1 MHFDLADLRLFIHI
15 AESPSLTQGA
25 RRAHLSPAAA
35 SARIKA
41 LESQLDSRL
50 LYRDSRGV
58 ELTPAGHTLL
68 QHARLIMR
76 QVDYL
81 KSEFTEYGT
90 DSAGHI
96 RIFANTTAVTEFL
109 PEVLAGFLAER
120 PGVTVDLQERLSRD
134 IVRGVL
140 DGSTDIG
147 IIAGPVQAE
156 GLQVLHFSTD
166 RLLLGVPIGHPLA
179 GETQVTLRQ
188 TLVYQHIG
196 LHEGSTLLTFLR
208 DRVEKL
214 GSQLSL
220 RIQVSSFE
228 AVCRM
233 IEAGVG
239 IGIIPES
246 AARRHSR
253 TMQLALVELDEPWA
267 VRERSILV
275 RELDA
280 LPGSVRALIATLA
293 PDVATEANVAR
304 PLLPNGG

>member
-25 RRAHLSPAAA
+25 RRAFLSPAAA

-41 LESQLDSRL
+41 LESQLDTRL

-58 ELTPAGHTLL
+58 ELTPAGQRLL
-68 QHARLIMR
+68 KHARLIMR

-81 KSEFTEYGT
+81 KSEFTRYGT
-90 DSAGHI
+90 DAAGHI

-109 PEVLAGFLAER
+109 PEILAGFLAKR

-140 DGSTDIG
+140 DGTSDMG
-147 IIAGPVQAE
+147 IIAGPVEAA
-156 GLQVLHFSTD
+156 GLQVMHFSTD
-166 RLLLGVPIGHPLA
+166 RLVLVVPVGHALA
-179 GETQVTLRQ
+179 GPKAVTLKQ
-188 TLVYQHIG
+188 TLAFQHIG
-196 LHEGSTLLTFLR
+196 LHEGSTLLSFLR
-208 DRVEKL
+208 DHVERL
-214 GSQLSL
+214 GQNLSL

-233 IEAGVG
+233 VEAGVG

-246 AARRHSR
+246 AAVRHSR
-253 TMQLALVELDEPWA
+253 TMELAIVELDEPWA
-267 VRERSILV
+267 IRERSILV

-280 LPGSVRALIATLA
+280 LPGTVRALIATMI
-293 PDVATEANVAR
+293 PEAEASVE
-304 PLLPNGG
+304 

>member
-15 AESPSLTQGA
+15 GESPSLTQGA
-25 RRAHLSPAAA
+25 RRAFLSPAAA

-41 LESQLDSRL
+41 LENQLDTRL

-58 ELTPAGHTLL
+58 ELTPAGQKLL
-68 QHARLIMR
+68 MHARLIMR

-81 KSEFTEYGT
+81 KAEFTHFGT
-90 DSAGHI
+90 DSSGHI

-120 PGVTVDLQERLSRD
+120 PGVSVDLQERLSRD

-140 DGSTDIG
+140 DGSSDMG
-147 IIAGPVQAE
+147 IIAGPVEAA
-156 GLQVLHFSTD
+156 GLQVMHFSTD
-166 RLLLGVPIGHPLA
+166 RLVLTVPAGHALA
-179 GETQVTLRQ
+179 GCGKVSLKQ
-188 TLVYQHIG
+188 TLAFQHIG
-196 LHEGSTLLTFLR
+196 LHEGSTLLSFLR
-208 DRVEKL
+208 EHVERM
-214 GSQLSL
+214 GQNLSL

-228 AVCRM
+228 AICRM
-233 IEAGVG
+233 VEAGVG
-239 IGIIPES
+239 IGILPES

-253 TMQLALVELDEPWA
+253 TMQLVTIELDEPWA

-280 LPGSVRALIATLA
+280 LPGTVRALIATLM
-293 PDVATEANVAR
+293 PPGT
-304 PLLPNGG
+304 PPSP

>member
-41 LESQLDSRL
+41 LEAQLATRL

-58 ELTPAGHTLL
+58 ELTPAGSRLL
-68 QHARLIMR
+68 HHARLIMR

-81 KSEFTEYGT
+81 KSEFTEYGA
-90 DSAGHI
+90 DNAGHI

-109 PEVLAGFLAER
+109 PEVLAGFLAQR
-120 PGVTVDLQERLSRD
+120 PGVSVDLQERLSRD

-140 DGSTDIG
+140 DGSTDMG
-147 IIAGPVQAE
+147 IIAGPVRAQ

-166 RLLLGVPIGHPLA
+166 RLLLALPLGHPLA
-179 GETQVTLRQ
+179 SEQRVSLRQ
-188 TLVYQHIG
+188 TLTYQHIG

-208 DRVEKL
+208 SQVEKL
-214 GSQLSL
+214 GGSLSL

-246 AARRHSR
+246 AAVRHSR
-253 TMQLALVELDEPWA
+253 TMQLATVELDEPWA

-275 RELDA
+275 RDLEA
-280 LPGSVRALIATLA
+280 LPGTVRALIATLT
-293 PDVATEANVAR
+293 PQS
-304 PLLPNGG
+304 P

>member
-35 SARIKA
+35 STRIKA
-41 LESQLDSRL
+41 LEGQLESRL

-58 ELTPAGHTLL
+58 ELTPAGQKLL

-76 QVDYL
+76 QVEYL
-81 KSEFTEYGT
+81 KSEFTEYST
-90 DSAGHI
+90 DSTGHI

-109 PEVLAGFLAER
+109 PEILAGFLAQR

-140 DGSTDIG
+140 DGSTDMG

-156 GLQVLHFSTD
+156 GLQILHFSTD
-166 RLLLGVPIGHPLA
+166 RLLLAVPLGHPLSA
-179 GETQVTLRQ
+179 EKRVTLRQ
-188 TLVYQHIG
+188 TLSYQHIG

-208 DRVEKL
+208 DQVEKL
-214 GSQLSL
+214 GGALSL
-220 RIQVSSFE
+220 RIQLSSFE
-228 AVCRM
+228 AVCR

-267 VRERSILV
+267 VRERSILI
-275 RELDA
+275 RDLDA
-280 LPGSVRALIATLA
+280 LPGSVRVLIATL
-293 PDVATEANVAR
+293 
-304 PLLPNGG
+304 LPGQT

>member
-1 MHFDLADLRLFIHI
+1 MHFALADLRLFIHI

-41 LESQLDSRL
+41 LEGQLDTRL

-58 ELTPAGHTLL
+58 ELTPAGHKLL

-81 KSEFTEYGT
+81 KNEFTEYGT
-90 DSAGHI
+90 DQAGHI

-109 PEVLAGFLAER
+109 PEVLAGFLAQR
-120 PGVTVDLQERLSRD
+120 PGVTVDLQEKLSRD
-134 IVRGVL
+134 IIRGVL
-140 DGSTDIG
+140 DGSTDMG

-166 RLLLGVPIGHPLA
+166 RLLLALPVGHPLA
-179 GETQVTLRQ
+179 TEKKVALRQ
-188 TLVYQHIG
+188 TLTYQHIG
-196 LHEGSTLLTFLR
+196 LHEGSTLLSFLR
-208 DRVEKL
+208 DQVERL
-214 GSQLSL
+214 GGNLSL

-246 AARRHSR
+246 AGRRHSR
-253 TMQLALVELDEPWA
+253 TMRLAMVELDELWA

-275 RELDA
+275 RDLDA
-280 LPGSVRALIATLA
+280 LPGSVRALIATLKG
-293 PDVATEANVAR
+293 DRTSAR
-304 PLLPNGG
+304 DEPVQAYRVC

>member
-41 LESQLDSRL
+41 LEGQLDSRL

-58 ELTPAGHTLL
+58 ELTPAGHKLL

-81 KSEFTEYGT
+81 KSEFTTYGA

-109 PEVLAGFLAER
+109 PEVLSGFLAER

-140 DGSTDIG
+140 DGTTDLG
-147 IIAGPVQAE
+147 IIAGPLAVS
-156 GLQVLHFSTD
+156 GLQAIHFNTD
-166 RLLLGVPIGHPLA
+166 RLVLALPEGHPLA
-179 GETQVTLRQ
+179 SEQAVTLAQ
-188 TLVYQHIG
+188 TLAYPHIS

-208 DRVEKL
+208 DEVEKL
-214 GSQLSL
+214 GQKLLL

-228 AVCRM
+228 ASCRM

-246 AARRHSR
+246 AAQRHSR
-253 TMQLALVELDEPWA
+253 TMRLATVQLDEPWA
-267 VRERSILV
+267 VRERRILA
-275 RELDA
+275 RDLNA
-280 LPGSVRALIATLA
+280 LPGILLALIERLTG
-293 PDVATEANVAR
+293 R
-304 PLLPNGG
+304 PVHQEV

>member
-41 LESQLDSRL
+41 LEGQLDSRL

-58 ELTPAGHTLL
+58 ELTPAGHKLL

-81 KSEFTEYGT
+81 KSEFTTYGA
-90 DSAGHI
+90 DNAGHI

-140 DGSTDIG
+140 DGTTDLG
-147 IIAGPVQAE
+147 IIAGPLQVS
-156 GLQVLHFSTD
+156 GLQAIHFNTD
-166 RLLLGVPIGHPLA
+166 RLVLAVPEGHPLA
-179 GETQVTLRQ
+179 GEPSVTLAQ
-188 TLVYQHIG
+188 TLAYPHIS

-208 DRVEKL
+208 DEVEKL
-214 GSQLSL
+214 GQKLLL

-228 AVCRM
+228 ASCRM

-246 AARRHSR
+246 AAQRHSR
-253 TMQLALVELDEPWA
+253 TMRLAFVQIDEPWA
-267 VRERSILV
+267 VRERRILA
-275 RELDA
+275 RDLSA
-280 LPGSVRALIATLA
+280 LPGILLALIERLTG
-293 PDVATEANVAR
+293 R
-304 PLLPNGG
+304 PVGQEPT

>member
-1 MHFDLADLRLFIHI
+1 MHFALADLRLFIHI

-41 LESQLDSRL
+41 LEGQLDTRL

-58 ELTPAGHTLL
+58 ELTPAGHKLL

-90 DSAGHI
+90 DQAGHI

-120 PGVTVDLQERLSRD
+120 PGVTVDLQEKLSRD

-140 DGSTDIG
+140 DGSTDMG
-147 IIAGPVQAE
+147 IIAGPVRAE

-166 RLLLGVPIGHPLA
+166 RLLLALPVGHPLA
-179 GETQVTLRQ
+179 TEKKVTLRQ
-188 TLVYQHIG
+188 TLTYQHIG
-196 LHEGSTLLTFLR
+196 LHEGSTLLSFLR
-208 DRVEKL
+208 NQVERL
-214 GSQLSL
+214 GGNLSL

-246 AARRHSR
+246 AGRRHSR
-253 TMQLALVELDEPWA
+253 TMRLAMVELDEPWA

-280 LPGSVRALIATLA
+280 LPGSVRALIATLKGDETSA
-293 PDVATEANVAR
+293 
-304 PLLPNGG
+304 

>member
-1 MHFDLADLRLFIHI
+1 MHFDLPDLRLFIHI

-25 RRAHLSPAAA
+25 RKAFLSPAAA

-41 LESQLDSRL
+41 LESQLGSRL

-58 ELTPAGHTLL
+58 ELTPAGQRLL

-90 DSAGHI
+90 DAAGHI

-140 DGSTDIG
+140 DGAADLG
-147 IIAGPVQAE
+147 IIAGPVQAP

-166 RLLLGVPIGHPLA
+166 RLVLAVPLGHALA
-179 GETQVTLRQ
+179 QRQSVSFNDTLA
-188 TLVYQHIG
+188 YQHIG
-196 LHEGSTLLTFLR
+196 LHEGSTLLSFLR
-208 DRVEKL
+208 EQVEKL
-214 GSQLSL
+214 GGSLAL

-228 AVCRM
+228 AICRM
-233 IEAGVG
+233 IEGGVG

-253 TMQLALVELDEPWA
+253 TMQLAILQLDEAWA
-267 VRERSILV
+267 VRERSMLV

-280 LPGSVRALIATLA
+280 LPGSVRALIDRLNQG
-293 PDVATEANVAR
+293 V
-304 PLLPNGG
+304 

>member
-58 ELTPAGHTLL
+58 ELTPAGCKLL

-90 DSAGHI
+90 DAAGHI

-109 PEVLAGFLAER
+109 PEVLAGFLAQR

-140 DGSTDIG
+140 DGSTDMG
-147 IIAGPVQAE
+147 IIAGPVSAD

-166 RLLLGVPIGHPLA
+166 RLLLAVPIGHAVSNEPR
-179 GETQVTLRQ
+179 VTLRQ
-188 TLVYQHIG
+188 TLNYQHIG

-208 DRVEKL
+208 DQVEKF
-214 GSQLSL
+214 GGQLLL
-220 RIQVSSFE
+220 RIQLSSFE

-253 TMQLALVELDEPWA
+253 TMKLALVELDEPWA

-280 LPGSVRALIATLA
+280 LPGSVRALIAELA
-293 PDVATEANVAR
+293 PAT
-304 PLLPNGG
+304 G

>member
-41 LESQLDSRL
+41 LEGQLDSRL

-58 ELTPAGHTLL
+58 ELTPAGQKLL

-81 KSEFTEYGT
+81 KSEFTAYGT

-109 PEVLAGFLAER
+109 PEVLAGFLAQR

-140 DGSTDIG
+140 DGSTDMG
-147 IIAGPVQAE
+147 IIAGPVQAA

-166 RLLLGVPIGHPLA
+166 RLLLAVPVGHPLS
-179 GETQVTLRQ
+179 GEPTMTLRQ
-188 TLVYQHIG
+188 TLAYQHIG

-208 DRVEKL
+208 DQVEKL
-214 GSQLSL
+214 GGNLSL

-253 TMQLALVELDEPWA
+253 TMRLALVELDEPWA

-293 PDVATEANVAR
+293 PGRA
-304 PLLPNGG
+304 

>member
-41 LESQLDSRL
+41 LEAQLDSRL

-58 ELTPAGHTLL
+58 ELTPAGQKLL
-68 QHARLIMR
+68 QHARLVLR

-81 KSEFTEYGT
+81 KGEFTRYGA

-140 DGSTDIG
+140 DGSTDMG

-166 RLLLGVPIGHPLA
+166 RLLLAVPVGHPLA
-179 GETQVTLRQ
+179 GEAQVTLRQ
-188 TLVYQHIG
+188 TLAYQHIG

-208 DRVEKL
+208 DQVEKL
-214 GSQLSL
+214 GGQLSL

-253 TMQLALVELDEPWA
+253 TMQLALVTLDEPWA

-280 LPGSVRALIATLA
+280 LPGSVRALIATL
-293 PDVATEANVAR
+293 VADGPA
-304 PLLPNGG
+304 

>member
-1 MHFDLADLRLFIHI
+1 MHFDLPDLRLFIHI

-25 RRAHLSPAAA
+25 RRAFLSPAAA

-41 LESQLDSRL
+41 LEAQLDSRL

-58 ELTPAGHTLL
+58 ELTPAGERLL
-68 QHARLIMR
+68 HHARLIMR

-81 KSEFTEYGT
+81 KSEFTDYGA
-90 DSAGHI
+90 DAAGHI

-120 PGVTVDLQERLSRD
+120 PGVSIDLQERLSRD

-140 DGSTDIG
+140 DGSTDLG
-147 IIAGPVQAE
+147 IIAGPVE
-156 GLQVLHFSTD
+156 VSGLQVLHFSTD
-166 RLLLGVPIGHPLA
+166 RLLLAVPKNHPLA
-179 GETQVTLRQ
+179 DRQQVTLRD
-188 TLVYQHIG
+188 TLEYQHIG
-196 LHEGSTLLTFLR
+196 LHEGSTLLSFLR
-208 DRVEKL
+208 EQVEKL
-214 GSQLSL
+214 GTKLSL

-228 AVCRM
+228 AICRM

-246 AARRHSR
+246 AAQRHSR
-253 TMQLALVELDEPWA
+253 TMQLTTIELNEPWA

-275 RELDA
+275 RDLEA
-280 LPGSVRALIATLA
+280 LPGSVRALIATLM
-293 PDVATEANVAR
+293 PERDSKT
-304 PLLPNGG
+304 P

>member
-1 MHFDLADLRLFIHI
+1 MHFDLPDLRLFIHI

-25 RRAHLSPAAA
+25 RKAFLSPAAA

-41 LESQLDSRL
+41 LESQLGSRL

-58 ELTPAGHTLL
+58 ELTPAGQRLL

-90 DSAGHI
+90 DAAGHI

-140 DGSTDIG
+140 DGAADLG
-147 IIAGPVQAE
+147 IIAGPVQAP

-166 RLLLGVPIGHPLA
+166 RLVLAVPLGHALA
-179 GETQVTLRQ
+179 QRQSVSFNDTLA
-188 TLVYQHIG
+188 YQHIG
-196 LHEGSTLLTFLR
+196 LHEGSTLLSFLR
-208 DRVEKL
+208 EQVEKL
-214 GSQLSL
+214 GGSLAL

-228 AVCRM
+228 AICRM
-233 IEAGVG
+233 IEGGVG

-253 TMQLALVELDEPWA
+253 TMQLVILQLDEAWA
-267 VRERSILV
+267 VRERSMLV

-280 LPGSVRALIATLA
+280 LPGSVRALIDRLNQG
-293 PDVATEANVAR
+293 V
-304 PLLPNGG
+304 

>member
-1 MHFDLADLRLFIHI
+1 MHFDLPDLRLFIHI

-25 RRAHLSPAAA
+25 RRAFLSPAAA

-41 LESQLDSRL
+41 LEAQLDSRL

-58 ELTPAGHTLL
+58 ELTPAGERLL
-68 QHARLIMR
+68 HHARLIMR

-81 KSEFTEYGT
+81 KSEFADYGA
-90 DSAGHI
+90 DAAGHI

-120 PGVTVDLQERLSRD
+120 PGVSVDLQERLSRD

-140 DGSTDIG
+140 DGSTDLG
-147 IIAGPVQAE
+147 IIAGPVE
-156 GLQVLHFSTD
+156 VSGLQVLHFSTD
-166 RLLLGVPIGHPLA
+166 RLLLAVPKNHPLA
-179 GETQVTLRQ
+179 SKQQVTLRD
-188 TLVYQHIG
+188 TLEYQHIG
-196 LHEGSTLLTFLR
+196 LHEGSTLLSFLR
-208 DRVEKL
+208 EQVEKL
-214 GSQLSL
+214 GTKLSL

-228 AVCRM
+228 AICRM

-246 AARRHSR
+246 AAQRHSR
-253 TMQLALVELDEPWA
+253 TMQLSTIELDEPWA

-275 RELDA
+275 RDLEA
-280 LPGSVRALIATLA
+280 LPGSVRALIATLM
-293 PDVATEANVAR
+293 PDSKDGSDSKT
-304 PLLPNGG
+304 P